1 MRARLHA
8 SAVAFRPDP
17 ETRPSDW
24 IGLLILGRSGAGKS
38 ELALE
43 LMGQGARLVADDQ
56 TDLLRVGSSVWLSAP
71 DVIRG
76 MIELRGMGILR
87 ADTLERAPLGVIV
100 DLDVTETERL
110 PPPRHRVI
118 LDLAFPLLNNAPGR
132 AFAIGLKH
140 YMLARHW
147 CDEEGADAHAPKRP

>member
-1 MRARLHA
+1 MRTRLHA
-8 SAVAFRPDP
+8 SAVAFCPDP
-17 ETRPSDW
+17 EKRPSDW

-56 TDLLRVGSSVWLSAP
+56 TDLQRIGGSVWLSAP
-71 DVIRG
+71 DAIRG

-87 ADTLERAPLGVIV
+87 TDALERAPLAVIV

-110 PPPRHRVI
+110 PPLRNKTV
-118 LDLAFPLLNNAPGR
+118 LDLSFPLLSNAPGR

-140 YMLARHW
+140 YMLALHW
-147 CDEEGADAHAPKRP
+147 CDEDGTNAHAPERP